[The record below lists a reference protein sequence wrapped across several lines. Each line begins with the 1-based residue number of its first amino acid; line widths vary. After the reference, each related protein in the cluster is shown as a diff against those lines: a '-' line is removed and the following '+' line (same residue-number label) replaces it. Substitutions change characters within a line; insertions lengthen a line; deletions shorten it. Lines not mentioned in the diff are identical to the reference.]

1 MTKQTYFSIAVLAIT
16 VFLIGC
22 TTQETDEYEIY
33 GNYILD
39 EMKYKVLRDATTP
52 GVTLKKGTE
61 VSYQPPLVSGELEL
75 SLSGRFSL
83 IITFDALIASLGD
96 LSTISNRGRYIID
109 ANRIKLL
116 GENGEEWFYFEFIN
130 DKLTLTNTVDDSQI
144 TFVFQK

>member
-1 MTKQTYFSIAVLAIT
+1 MTKQTYFSIAVSAIT